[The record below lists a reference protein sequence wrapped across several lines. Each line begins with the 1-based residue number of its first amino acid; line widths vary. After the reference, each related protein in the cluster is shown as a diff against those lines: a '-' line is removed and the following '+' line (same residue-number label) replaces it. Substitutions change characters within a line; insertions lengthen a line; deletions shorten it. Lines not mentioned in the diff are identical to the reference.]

1 MPPEEFVGAELPE
14 PVPGALL
21 PAPAT
26 EPPLATEELLPTPG
40 PLLVTEEFPPTLG
53 AEPEPDEL
61 PAPGAPPA
69 TGELPPTTVALPG
82 AEEPDV
88 PLGPT
93 TVTAEPVPPD
103 AASVLEELPPAAPGA
118 APVPG
123 VEVPVVTFAPEPT
136 TEPDPPLPEGE
147 FITLPAE
154 PPSTAEDSF
163 WQTPSLS
170 KV

>member
-1 MPPEEFVGAELPE
+1 MPPEEVVGAELP
-14 PVPGALL
+14 A
-21 PAPAT
+21 
-26 EPPLATEELLPTPG
+26 PTPG
-40 PLLVTEEFPPTLG
+40 PPLDPEELPL
-53 AEPEPDEL
+53 ASDEL

-93 TVTAEPVPPD
+93 TVTAESVPPD
-103 AASVLEELPPAAPGA
+103 AALVPEELPLAAPGA

-147 FITLPAE
+147 LIALPAE

-170 KV
+170 NV